1 MESVD
6 QIAIGWRM
14 ESGVPFA
21 FYPPNSDQVSTLN
34 LILNYQFSI
43 ITCFYSKKNEFVT
56 LLISIIFT
64 PNKLNMI
71 MGDFDNKEREEVF
84 SKKVRAGKRTYF
96 FDVKAT
102 RSNDYY
108 VTVTESKKRLEDG
121 VFIKHKIFLYKED
134 FEKFAEGLKETIDY
148 IKAHQEVVEKRY
160 EYSENNSETSKEN
173 DDFSFEI

>member
-1 MESVD
+1 
-6 QIAIGWRM
+6 
-14 ESGVPFA
+14 
-21 FYPPNSDQVSTLN
+21 
-34 LILNYQFSI
+34 
-43 ITCFYSKKNEFVT
+43 
-56 LLISIIFT
+56 
-64 PNKLNMI
+64 

-84 SKKVRAGKRTYF
+84 SRKVRAGKRTYF

-148 IKAHQEVVEKRY
+148 IKANQEVVEKRY
-160 EYSENNSETSKEN
+160 DYSEQPVETNRTDE
-173 DDFSFEI
+173 DFSFDI